1 VSPTEFTDTGRWARR
16 GLTGVAA
23 LELGADNIRVN
34 SIHPGQTDTPMTAG
48 AVFDTDHVALGRVGL
63 PPDVAGA
70 VLFLAGDD
78 SGFVTGADRV
88 VGGDLAGAAD
98 WASVPERR

>member
-1 VSPTEFTDTGRWARR
+1 MA
-16 GLTGVAA
+16 
-23 LELGADNIRVN
+23 
-34 SIHPGQTDTPMTAG
+34 H
-48 AVFDTDHVALGRVGL
+48 
-63 PPDVAGA
+63 VAGA

>member
-34 SIHPGQTDTPMTAG
+34 AIHPGQTDTPMTAG
-48 AVFDTDHVALGRVGL
+48 GSSTPHGALGRVGL
-63 PPDVAGA
+63 PSDVAGA